1 VFDVES
7 LRQENEAFV
16 AKVAEQIEQ
25 SDELGTMLSGLEER
39 YDAYMAGATQATPLI
54 HQGDLPSADELAAEL
69 ERFLASRPG
78 DDDRR
83 AGPFS

>member
-1 VFDVES
+1 
-7 LRQENEAFV
+7 
-16 AKVAEQIEQ
+16 
-25 SDELGTMLSGLEER
+25 MLSGLEER